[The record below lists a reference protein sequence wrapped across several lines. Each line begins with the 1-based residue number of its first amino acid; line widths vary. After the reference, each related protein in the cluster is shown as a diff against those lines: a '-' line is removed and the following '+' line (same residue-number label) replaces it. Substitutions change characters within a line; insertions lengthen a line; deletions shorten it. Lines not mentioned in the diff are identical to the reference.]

1 MWGGPWPR
9 IPVTVPT
16 SRGPNKQGPEAL
28 TYPTSGPLLS
38 SLCPGPTSPKSQ
50 TSPMDQKAGG
60 ERGSSGFRVGL
71 REGRRRGCPGEG
83 QTALRPGTDRRVK
96 GL

>member
-9 IPVTVPT
+9 IPVSAPT

-28 TYPTSGPLLS
+28 TYNPSGPLPS

-60 ERGSSGFRVGL
+60 ERELWVQSGLER
-71 REGRRRGCPGEG
+71 GEG
-83 QTALRPGTDRRVK
+83 HGEAQGVPG
-96 GL
+96 